1 MVAFIDDHRAE
12 YGVEPICA
20 VLPIAPSTYY
30 VHKAWEADPSLR
42 SARAQRDEILCGEI
56 GRVWEENFQ
65 VYGAKKAWKQLNRE
79 GIAVAR
85 CTVARLMREM
95 DLRGVVRGRSFKTT
109 IPDEGTSRPLDLVD
123 RDFSATR
130 PNQLWVSDLTY
141 VATWRGFV
149 YVAFVIDAFA
159 RRIVGW
165 RVSSSLRSDLALDA
179 LEQAICDREEDEAE
193 RLVHHSDRGVQGG
206 FKRSSQHLKKEE
218 ELRWRQASADGRIEL
233 YVRRCVHPVVPRWD
247 AGSIGRGSGR
257 KSLEGCRA
265 RSRRWQ
271 PACLPLLA
279 RAGFAN
285 VVACHLSVFVLC
297 RGATYRSS
305 SEKRLRFFML
315 AVAACARSP
324 GSWAAHRRR
333 SRENCGGTQQ
343 HEVET
348 SRIEPQPPN
357 GMPIDERDVRKLPN
371 SLQTAN

>member
-1 MVAFIDDHRAE
+1 MV
-12 YGVEPICA
+12 
-20 VLPIAPSTYY
+20 
-30 VHKAWEADPSLR
+30 
-42 SARAQRDEILCGEI
+42 GEKRV
-56 GRVWEENFQ
+56 GRLM
-65 VYGAKKAWKQLNRE
+65 KQE
-79 GIAVAR
+79 GIWGASR
-85 CTVARLMREM
+85 RR
-95 DLRGVVRGRSFKTT
+95 RGPKTT
-109 IPDEGTSRPLDLVD
+109 RRNADARPVVDLVERNFTAD
-123 RDFSATR
+123 GPD
-130 PNQLWVSDLTY
+130 QLWVADITY
-141 VATWRGFV
+141 IPASAGFL
-149 YVAFVIDAFA
+149 Y
-159 RRIVGW
+159 
-165 RVSSSLRSDLALDA
+165 LAVVLDA
-179 LEQAICDREEDEAE
+179 WSRRVIGWAMATHLRTELVLDSLNMAVWQRRPE
-193 RLVHHSDRGVQGG
+193 RVIHHSDQGTQGG

-348 SRIEPQPPN
+348 SSIEPQPPN

>member
-1 MVAFIDDHRAE
+1 MFIDEHRE
-12 YGVEPICA
+12 SYGVEPICA

-30 VHKAWEADPSLR
+30 ALKQCEADPSLR
-42 SARAQRDEILCGEI
+42 SLRAQRDERLRGDI
-56 GRVWEENFQ
+56 GRVWRENFE
-65 VYGAKKAWKQLNRE
+65 VYGVRKVWRQLNRE
-79 GIAVAR
+79 GINVAR
-85 CTVARLMREM
+85 CTVSRLMRDM
-95 DLRGVVRGRSFKTT
+95 GLQGAVRGRGFKTT
-109 IPDEGTSRPLDLVD
+109 TMSDLASARPMDLVD
-123 RDFSATR
+123 RNFRASR
-130 PNQLWVSDLTY
+130 PNELWVSDLTY

-149 YVAFVIDAFA
+149 YVAFVIDVFS
-159 RRIVGW
+159 RRVVGW

-179 LEQAICDREEDEAE
+179 LEQAICERQDEQVD
-193 RLVHHSDRGVQGG
+193 RLVHHSDRGGQGG

-271 PACLPLLA
+271 PACLPLLE

-348 SRIEPQPPN
+348 SSIEPQPPN

>member
-1 MVAFIDDHRAE
+1 MGLIFCRTPSAGLNRIRFQGWLSIRF
-12 YGVEPICA
+12 YLSGCPWRPVEGRGSKRTSEPR
-20 VLPIAPSTYY
+20 P
-30 VHKAWEADPSLR
+30 H
-42 SARAQRDEILCGEI
+42 SARC
-56 GRVWEENFQ
+56 
-65 VYGAKKAWKQLNRE
+65 
-79 GIAVAR
+79 
-85 CTVARLMREM
+85 
-95 DLRGVVRGRSFKTT
+95 
-109 IPDEGTSRPLDLVD
+109 
-123 RDFSATR
+123 
-130 PNQLWVSDLTY
+130 
-141 VATWRGFV
+141 
-149 YVAFVIDAFA
+149 
-159 RRIVGW
+159 
-165 RVSSSLRSDLALDA
+165 
-179 LEQAICDREEDEAE
+179 
-193 RLVHHSDRGVQGG
+193 VQGG

-348 SRIEPQPPN
+348 SSIEPQPPN

>member
-1 MVAFIDDHRAE
+1 MNIPRSTFYKRADAACE
-12 YGVEPICA
+12 TARERADADLRVRIEDILAEFPAYGYRRVTHELRRRGL
-20 VLPIAPSTYY
+20 V
-30 VHKAWEADPSLR
+30 VNHKR
-42 SARAQRDEILCGEI
+42 
-56 GRVWEENFQ
+56 
-65 VYGAKKAWKQLNRE
+65 
-79 GIAVAR
+79 VAR
-85 CTVARLMREM
+85 VMREHALTPRRVRAWLATTNSNHKQRIYPN
-95 DLRGVVRGRSFKTT
+95 LRPSITPEG
-109 IPDEGTSRPLDLVD
+109 PDE
-123 RDFSATR
+123 
-130 PNQLWVSDLTY
+130 LWVADLTY
-141 VATWRGFV
+141 IRLTTGFV
-149 YVAFVIDAFA
+149 FLAVVLDVWSRRVIGYAISHLLDARLCLA
-159 RRIVGW
+159 
-165 RVSSSLRSDLALDA
+165 ALDA
-179 LEQAICDREEDEAE
+179 ALELRQPRSGLI
-193 RLVHHSDRGVQGG
+193 HHSDRGVQGG

-218 ELRWRQASADGRIEL
+218 ELRWRQASAGGRIEL
-233 YVRRCVHPVVPRWD
+233 YVRRCGHPVVPRWD

-271 PACLPLLA
+271 PACLPLLG

-343 HEVET
+343 HEVEV
-348 SRIEPQPPN
+348 SSIEPQPPN